1 MHRIDTSTATPDHK
15 FTEGDP
21 TVPVAATTVSAAWLN
36 AVQEELVATIT
47 KAGLELEKSDNGQLA
62 AAIAKLIS
70 TAVDAVR
77 VSPATTVPKAPGTA
91 ATGSSAKYARE
102 DHVHPVQTSVS
113 GSAGSAAKLSTAR
126 TILVNLAST
135 TAGSFDGT
143 KNITPGVSGTLPTAR
158 GGTGRTDGKAAALAT
173 ARTITLSGDVTGN
186 VSFDGSKNVTIQTT
200 VASLGG
206 AVPIGGI
213 IPFSGTFGGEGN
225 RFPIPLGE
233 DEPLSNWCL
242 CDGTTTNDLPVPDL
256 RGRMILGVS
265 TTYKAGSKGGSAS
278 HTHSLSGTVGSG
290 PRPSPWSRCRAIG
303 TVTRATPPR
312 GARAAVMNSGTQI
325 PRKTQGPRAALSP
338 IRTRWTGRLVVLI
351 PCPRIMPC
359 RTSCGSPSSAAGAVC
374 RVIIRCVRHCRR
386 HDAVGST
393 AGQS

>member
-1 MHRIDTSTATPDHK
+1 MHRIDTATATPDHK

-21 TVPVAATTVSAAWLN
+21 AVPVAATTVSAEWLN

-47 KAGLELEKSDNGQLA
+47 KAGLELEKSDNEQLA
-62 AAIAKLIS
+62 AASAKLVS

-173 ARTITLSGDVTGN
+173 ARTISLSGDVTGSA
-186 VSFDGSKNVTIQTT
+186 SFDGSKNVTIQTT

-206 AVPIGGI
+206 AVPSGGI
-213 IPFSGTFGGEGN
+213 IPFSGTFGGENN
-225 RFPIPLGE
+225 RFPIPLGGE
-233 DEPLSNWCL
+233 EPLSNWCL
-242 CDGTTTNDLPVPDL
+242 CDGTTTNGLPVPDL
-256 RGRMILGVS
+256 RSRMIMGAS
-265 TTYKAGSKGGSAS
+265 MTYKAGSTGGSAK
-278 HTHSLSGTVGSG
+278 HKHNLTGTVGETTLTVEQLASHGHGINIPTEYNGEGTRYRQWVNTKSG
-290 PRPSPWSRCRAIG
+290 NTS
-303 TVTRATPPR
+303 ATGGSQPHTHTLSGASGEANGLPPYY
-312 GARAAVMNSGTQI
+312 
-325 PRKTQGPRAALSP
+325 ALSF
-338 IRTRWTGRLVVLI
+338 IM
-351 PCPRIMPC
+351 RI
-359 RTSCGSPSSAAGAVC
+359 A
-374 RVIIRCVRHCRR
+374 
-386 HDAVGST
+386 
-393 AGQS
+393 

>member
-173 ARTITLSGDVTGN
+173 ARTITLSGASTAAKM
-186 VSFDGSKNVTIQTT
+186 SLSKRL
-200 VASLGG
+200 SPLLGG
-206 AVPIGGI
+206 PS
-213 IPFSGTFGGEGN
+213 PS
-225 RFPIPLGE
+225 
-233 DEPLSNWCL
+233 
-242 CDGTTTNDLPVPDL
+242 
-256 RGRMILGVS
+256 
-265 TTYKAGSKGGSAS
+265 AGSSLFRVRSAE
-278 HTHSLSGTVGSG
+278 
-290 PRPSPWSRCRAIG
+290 
-303 TVTRATPPR
+303 RATVSPFRWEKTSPSRTGAYAMAPPPTTCPCLIC
-312 GARAAVMNSGTQI
+312 AAV
-325 PRKTQGPRAALSP
+325 
-338 IRTRWTGRLVVLI
+338 
-351 PCPRIMPC
+351 
-359 RTSCGSPSSAAGAVC
+359 
-374 RVIIRCVRHCRR
+374 
-386 HDAVGST
+386 
-393 AGQS
+393 

>member
-1 MHRIDTSTATPDHK
+1 M
-15 FTEGDP
+15 
-21 TVPVAATTVSAAWLN
+21 
-36 AVQEELVATIT
+36 
-47 KAGLELEKSDNGQLA
+47 
-62 AAIAKLIS
+62 
-70 TAVDAVR
+70 
-77 VSPATTVPKAPGTA
+77 
-91 ATGSSAKYARE
+91 
-102 DHVHPVQTSVS
+102 HPVQTSVS

-278 HTHSLSGTVGSG
+278 HTHSLSGTVGETTLTEAQVAKHRHSMSMGDGNNFTNIRVQARDNPERGTNYTGYTGGSQPHTHTLSG
-290 PRPSPWSRCRAIG
+290 ASSSANSL
-303 TVTRATPPR
+303 PPYY
-312 GARAAVMNSGTQI
+312 
-325 PRKTQGPRAALSP
+325 ALSY
-338 IRTRWTGRLVVLI
+338 
-351 PCPRIMPC
+351 
-359 RTSCGSPSSAAGAVC
+359 
-374 RVIIRCVRHCRR
+374 IIRC
-386 HDAVGST
+386 A
-393 AGQS
+393 